1 MESKLYLRCKK
12 QLYSIFSNITI
23 EPVFFMLS
31 LCFGSFIIV
40 SKELYVTK
48 VCNVNFN
55 FSREICDHIEKHK
68 DVQVQVQEHVASLQA
83 YNKIIQ
89 AIPGCIYAL
98 LAGPWSDKNGR
109 KPLMLC
115 AIWGFVLS
123 NGVFLINTYFFYE
136 LKAEWLLFECLQGSK
151 IQFIQS
157 KISILKNIFDC
168 MNG

>member
-1 MESKLYLRCKK
+1 MGSNFYSRCKT
-12 QLYSIFSNITI
+12 QFQSVVSNITI

-55 FSREICDHIEKHK
+55 FSREVCDHIQQHK

-98 LAGPWSDKNGR
+98 LAGPWSDRNGR

-136 LKAEWLLFECLQGSK
+136 LKAEWLLFECLQGK
-151 IQFIQS
+151 KFVF
-157 KISILKNIFDC
+157 KYEPISLE
-168 MNG
+168 